1 MNEALQPTPATPTEP
16 ATTPTPPTE
25 PTSEP
30 SLLNQDPKPT
40 EPPKEPTPGAPDK
53 YTDFKLPE
61 GYELDKGVLEE
72 ASPIFKELNLSQDQA
87 QKLVDLYSKHALA
100 TEEQH
105 LKLFQETQ
113 QKWISEIKT
122 DPEIGGKLDQV
133 KTTVARAIDGLGDPK
148 LAADFRQAMDYTGA
162 GNNPAFIRAFYK
174 LASKLTEGGFVSGR
188 GPAPQGQRANGASR
202 PSAAQ
207 AIYPGG
213 PITGRR
219 IGPSE

>member
-1 MNEALQPTPATPTEP
+1 MTEAA
-16 ATTPTPPTE
+16 
-25 PTSEP
+25 
-30 SLLNQDPKPT
+30 
-40 EPPKEPTPGAPDK
+40 
-53 YTDFKLPE
+53 
-61 GYELDKGVLEE
+61 GV
-72 ASPIFKELNLSQDQA
+72 FKELNLPQEGA
-87 QKLVDLYSKHALA
+87 QRLVDLYTKQIQEAVEA
-100 TEEQH
+100 PF
-105 LKLFQETQ
+105 KLWQQTQE
-113 QKWISEIKT
+113 KWISEIKT

-207 AIYPGG
+207 AMYPGG